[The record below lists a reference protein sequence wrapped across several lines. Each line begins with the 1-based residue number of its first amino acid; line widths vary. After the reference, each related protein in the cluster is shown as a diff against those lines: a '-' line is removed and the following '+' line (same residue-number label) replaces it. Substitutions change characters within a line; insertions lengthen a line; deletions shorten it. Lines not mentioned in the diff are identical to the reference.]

1 MISGRK
7 GVGAVITQSVNQS
20 GGRDEPTIHPLLQFF
35 NSQLRI
41 IVSGGGGGQFVGWRE
56 RERER
61 EVSTAAAAEIVKC
74 DNAIWRSLTLH
85 TALAA
90 RQTDRQAA

>member
-61 EVSTAAAAEIVKC
+61 EKC
-74 DNAIWRSLTLH
+74 RQQRRRKSSNAT
-85 TALAA
+85 TPFGA
-90 RQTDRQAA
+90 R